1 MYNEEIGDRLKKEI
15 IRLIEGHEGHVVSI
29 ETVCDHVHILAELSP
44 KYAVAN
50 EIATLKTVTAR
61 ILRRDYGDYLKQ
73 FLWGDSFWSRS
84 YFIAT
89 SGGVT
94 LDILKEYVENA
105 EQETWPSTWNKKEKI
120 DYFFIIFFIFAN
132 SSPPESKIQMES
144 SLLIMIKS
152 KIQRRE
158 KKNGNNRQKRRAEDV
173 GYLYGGPK

>member
-1 MYNEEIGDRLKKEI
+1 MEYRKSSHAVYGLQYHIVLVTKNRRKCINEEIGDRLKKEI

-94 LDILKEYVENA
+94 LDILKEYVETQNRKPGRPHG
-105 EQETWPSTWNKKEKI
+105 TKK
-120 DYFFIIFFIFAN
+120 
-132 SSPPESKIQMES
+132 
-144 SLLIMIKS
+144 
-152 KIQRRE
+152 
-158 KKNGNNRQKRRAEDV
+158 KK
-173 GYLYGGPK
+173 